1 MVKPMKAEC
10 FNRKHSVTL
19 AVCLALLTVTGVA
32 NSAVVDNSTSDVIV
46 LGVGA
51 STGVNHPGVI
61 IGTNAYGDSYYGVA
75 IGTDVRNTAKGGVA
89 LGSSSKATASNSIAL
104 GRSSV
109 ADRNGNVQGYM
120 FLPSAVEDASSYYWH
135 SANEAGALSLGFGA
149 STDSDGNVI
158 PGYARQI
165 TNVAAGSQDGDAVNL
180 AQLKNLQS
188 YGDQTY
194 LTQDAAGNTY
204 LSKTDAGNTY
214 ATKNS
219 LNGYLTTSNA
229 SNTYLS
235 KTDAGNTYATK
246 TSLNSYLTTSSA
258 QSTYATQANLKTTSD
273 ALNSYKTSN
282 DTKVGQLQTNLSQL
296 SSTVESI
303 SGEGLGQL
311 QASISEL
318 KELQENLKNGLFTI
332 TTTSPNQ
339 TPLTITT
346 LNEEEGDSSVSVP
359 EEVPPGETPSTSSQE
374 TLSAGKQLNFAGDSN
389 IKTSLSKDE
398 AGNVTVNVAMAEDA
412 TVNSLTANEI
422 TTGNLTVNQKL
433 TANEIEAKTVTA
445 ETVTGADIV
454 ATNSLT
460 APSITFANGPTLSYN
475 NETGRLQ
482 YVSNAT
488 AAAEGEGAV
497 ATNLAT
503 TKDGIKF
510 GANEGESV
518 LVNLEDNQVDIKG
531 GDEFISTSI
540 VSNGNGGATI
550 EVKTTDALRLAL
562 GNGNLDN
569 GITIGA
575 RDGYQEIRIQQGD
588 VNMGGNRIQNI
599 GDGVAPTDAV
609 NKRQLDNAT
618 NSLRKT
624 IHDVDKDLR
633 AGVAMAM
640 AVAGLPQAYMPGKSI
655 LGVSAGTYHGQ
666 GGFAVGLSHAT
677 ENRAWVI
684 KGAATVDTRGNFGGT
699 IGAGYQF

>member
-1 MVKPMKAEC
+1 MKKKLISSLVLASFAC
-10 FNRKHSVTL
+10 CSYSAFAGGFNATETGPNASAAGIEAVAVGSSAQAPGRWGTALGRHANAAGDVAL
-19 AVCLALLTVTGVA
+19 AVGSESIATG
-32 NSAVVDNSTSDVIV
+32 DTS
-46 LGVGA
+46 
-51 STGVNHPGVI
+51 
-61 IGTNAYGDSYYGVA
+61 VA
-75 IGTDVRNTAKGGVA
+75 IGSAAKASATD
-89 LGSSSKATASNSIAL
+89 SIAL
-104 GRSSV
+104 GQKAQASGAGSIAIGSYSIATSRMETPAEGGDATLGSNATGVSFSKNADTSS
-109 ADRNGNVQGYM
+109 ANWSSYQGQV
-120 FLPSAVEDASSYYWH
+120 LSVGGSITTGSGESAVVTTV
-135 SANEAGALSLGFGA
+135 N
-149 STDSDGNVI
+149 
-158 PGYARQI
+158 RQI
-165 TNVAAGSQDGDAVNL
+165 TGVAAGFEDNDAVNV
-180 AQLKNLQS
+180 AQLKDLKV
-188 YGDQTY
+188 YGD
-194 LTQDAAGNTY
+194 D
-204 LSKTDAGNTY
+204 TY
-214 ATKNS
+214 ATVSS
-219 LNGYLTTSNA
+219 LSN
-229 SNTYLS
+229 
-235 KTDAGNTYATK
+235 YATAE
-246 TSLNSYLTTSSA
+246 SLKD
-258 QSTYATQANLKTTSD
+258 YA
-273 ALNSYKTSN
+273 
-282 DTKVGQLQTNLSQL
+282 
-296 SSTVESI
+296 
-303 SGEGLGQL
+303 
-311 QASISEL
+311 
-318 KELQENLKNGLFTI
+318 
-332 TTTSPNQ
+332 TTTSVTESLNNYATLDSMTDMSGKVTALETSMGALKDL
-339 TPLTITT
+339 TPETISALKNLTENGVFTVETPSGTT
-346 LNEEEGDSSVSVP
+346 TVKFFSDSEGDSSVGGGNVP
-359 EEVPPGETPSTSSQE
+359 GVETPTNNKATVGLGS
-374 TLSAGKQLNFAGDSN
+374 KLNFAGDSN
-389 IKTSLSKDE
+389 IKTSLSQDE
-398 AGNVTVNVAMAEDA
+398 EGNVTVNVAMAEDA

-445 ETVTGADIV
+445 ETVTGANIV

-488 AAAEGEGAV
+488 AAAEGDAAV

-550 EVKTTDALRLAL
+550 EVKTTDALKLAL
-562 GNGNLDN
+562 GNGSLAN

-575 RDGYQEIRIQQGD
+575 KDGYQEIRIQQGD

-599 GDGVAPTDAV
+599 GDGVAPADAV

-618 NSLRKT
+618 NSLSKK

-666 GGFAVGLSHAT
+666 GGFALGLSHAT